1 MLHVWRHVRH
11 LAQPPQRK
19 MRLTMVNPKKP
30 SPGNAPAPKQAKA
43 PASKA
48 KPARIG
54 VSDEPVVVLGTVK
67 ARGGRHYQVL
77 APVAPARTVQW
88 RVT

>member
-1 MLHVWRHVRH
+1 
-11 LAQPPQRK
+11 
-19 MRLTMVNPKKP
+19 MVNPKKP
-30 SPGNAPAPKQAKA
+30 SPGNATFKPAPKQANA

-48 KPARIG
+48 KPAHIG

-77 APVAPARTVQW
+77 APVAPARHVSEAALDFAVRQVVAA
-88 RVT
+88 R